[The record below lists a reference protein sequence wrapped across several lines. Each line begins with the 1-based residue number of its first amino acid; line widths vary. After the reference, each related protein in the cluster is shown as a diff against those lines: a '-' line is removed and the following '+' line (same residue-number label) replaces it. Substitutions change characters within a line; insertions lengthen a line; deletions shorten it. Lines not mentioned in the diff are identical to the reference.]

1 MEMLTSTGFI
11 GSAILII
18 LTLFYTR
25 FLLGPV
31 HSSDISGG
39 DAAVRLPPVPYW
51 LPWVG
56 HALSLLRDPERF
68 IRRIRYVFGA
78 NGRYIEYGSYTSAST
93 QSMASSLCTFW
104 VRLGMSSLITPF
116 SSRSTN
122 TQTTVHLFNGGYCV
136 ESLVQ
141 TGDSNRHSLML
152 SMRQT
157 NFSNWQNRV
166 CRVPSPKAFKD
177 MHQIWCLFLKAWLTR
192 ILGRDLA
199 RHN

>member
-1 MEMLTSTGFI
+1 MLTSTGFI

-25 FLLGPV
+25 YLSGPV

-39 DAAVRLPPVPYW
+39 DAALRLRPVPYW

-56 HALSLLRDPERF
+56 HGLSLLRDPERF

-78 NGRYIEYGSYTSAST
+78 SVRYIEYGSYTSASAR
-93 QSMASSLCTFW
+93 SMASSLCTFW

-122 TQTTVHLFNGGYCV
+122 TRTTVHLFNGGYCV
-136 ESLVQ
+136 EFLVQ
-141 TGDSNRHSLML
+141 TGDSSRLSLML
-152 SMRQT
+152 SRKQT
-157 NFSNWQNRV
+157 N
-166 CRVPSPKAFKD
+166 P
-177 MHQIWCLFLKAWLTR
+177 
-192 ILGRDLA
+192 
-199 RHN
+199 